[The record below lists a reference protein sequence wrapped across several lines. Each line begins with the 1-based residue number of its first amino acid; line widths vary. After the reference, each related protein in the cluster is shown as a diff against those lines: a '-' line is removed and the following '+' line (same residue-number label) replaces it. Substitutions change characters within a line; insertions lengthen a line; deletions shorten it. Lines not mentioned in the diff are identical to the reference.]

1 MNKRKKKHPWL
12 KFFGFVVLFFILV
25 SGGLAYYVYHSLTS
39 TVATMHTP
47 INREISEKRA
57 EPVSLQK
64 QQPFSVL
71 LLGVDEREGDRG
83 RSDTMIVMAVNP
95 NLNTTKLL
103 SIPRDTRTD
112 IIGKGT
118 VDKINHAWAFGGPEM
133 SMDTVEHFLDI
144 PIDYYVKVNM
154 ESFKDIV
161 DAVGGVTVEN
171 SSAFT
176 TGNQSFPAGT
186 LTLNGKEALS
196 YSRERYS
203 DPNGDFGRQERQ
215 RQIIQ
220 AVLQKG
226 ASISSVTNFS
236 DILSALSK
244 NIQTNLEFDQMVDI
258 QANYRSATKSIVQS
272 TIKETGEKING
283 VYYGIVDNTEL
294 QNVQNELKS
303 HLEIK

>member
-1 MNKRKKKHPWL
+1 MDKRKKKHPWL

-25 SGGLAYYVYHSLTS
+25 GGGLAYYVYHSLTS

-47 INREISEKRA
+47 INREISEKRV

-118 VDKINHAWAFGGPEM
+118 VDKINHAWAFGGAEM

-171 SSAFT
+171 SAAFT
-176 TGNQSFPAGT
+176 TGDQKFPAGT
-186 LTLNGKEALS
+186 LMLNGKEALS
-196 YSRERYS
+196 YSRERHS

-226 ASISSVTNFS
+226 ASISSVANFS

-244 NIQTNLEFDQMVDI
+244 NIQTNIEFDQMVDI
-258 QANYRSATKSIVQS
+258 QSNYRSATKSIVQS
-272 TIKETGEKING
+272 TIKETGQKING

-294 QNVQNELKS
+294 QNVQNELKTQ
-303 HLEIK
+303 LEVE